1 MPKYSLDE
9 RGVLTITNDADGGIF
24 SVAMWFKKIALI
36 LVIISVIIVTALYF
50 TKFARF
56 TDIDYLK
63 GIYKTK
69 ILSIDISSD
78 ISMLQSKI
86 DISYPVTTVVKNA
99 KGQPGF
105 YSEVLEIVSERAE
118 KLFNTV
124 RHSIHNIFN

>member
-9 RGVLTITNDADGGIF
+9 RGILTITNEADGGIF

-50 TKFARF
+50 TRFTHF

-63 GIYKTK
+63 GIYEKK
-69 ILSIDISSD
+69 ILSIDISSN
-78 ISMLQSKI
+78 ISILQSKI
-86 DISYPVTTVVKNA
+86 DISYTFTTVVKNA

-105 YSEVLEIVSERAE
+105 YGEVLKIIAERAE
-118 KLFNTV
+118 ELFNTV
-124 RHSIHNIFN
+124 RNAIHNIFN